1 MCVDIIVCAQTVGAR
16 AMSIHQSILVL
27 AARNSGARR
36 GRSSARAT
44 LVRLQL
50 DPQPITT
57 VKNRRVPAELAAVS
71 SAAASKAAPTPDL
84 RASRP
89 SMRREAPVGPFLP
102 RFAERV
108 RTLSTGYLYG
118 ARRLA
123 NGGRIGPFSTSE
135 DAETNPAV
143 FSETIYTDLAAKER
157 RRVIVAC

>member
-108 RTLSTGYLYG
+108 RTLSTVYSCTIVQWLCQCLGVCHG
-118 ARRLA
+118 ANAIPRAPWGGKATRDVRGASGTPWPPRRA
-123 NGGRIGPFSTSE
+123 R
-135 DAETNPAV
+135 
-143 FSETIYTDLAAKER
+143 
-157 RRVIVAC
+157 